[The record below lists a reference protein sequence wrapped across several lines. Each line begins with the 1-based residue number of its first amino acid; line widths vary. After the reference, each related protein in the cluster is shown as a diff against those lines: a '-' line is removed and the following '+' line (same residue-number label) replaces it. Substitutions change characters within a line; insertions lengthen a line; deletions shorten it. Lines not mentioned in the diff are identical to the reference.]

1 MANGKAR
8 NDQKVSNGTKLRSK
22 IADLGRVYFKYI
34 GITYLHVND
43 NKVYGRKILVDQNQL
58 FVYTSLV

>member
-22 IADLGRVYFKYI
+22 IADLGRVYFEYT

-43 NKVYGRKILVDQNQL
+43 KVYGRKTLVDQNQL